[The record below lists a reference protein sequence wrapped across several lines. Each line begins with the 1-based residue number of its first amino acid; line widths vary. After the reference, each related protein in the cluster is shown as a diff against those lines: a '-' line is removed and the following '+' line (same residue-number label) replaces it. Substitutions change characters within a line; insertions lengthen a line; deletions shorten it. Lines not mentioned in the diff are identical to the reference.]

1 MALAG
6 WRSARP
12 IAFAGNSTTATV
24 RPMRF
29 TAEHDLFRKT
39 LRELFAREITPHLD
53 QWEAEGIFPAHELFP
68 KLAAAG
74 ALGLE
79 YDEADGG
86 QGADHS
92 FTVVLGEELGRIPG
106 NGVPMA
112 ITVQTDMATPSLARF
127 GSRDLKDRYLAP
139 ACRGAMVAAIA
150 VTEPDAGSDVAAL
163 RTRAVRDGDEWV
175 INGSKLYI
183 TNGTQADW
191 LCLLA
196 RTSDEGGYRGMSQI
210 VVPTDAPGFAVSRKL
225 DKLGNRSSD
234 TAELSFTDMRVPV
247 ANTIG
252 ETGRGF
258 QQQMLQFQNE
268 RMIACYVAWGQM
280 VSALE
285 RTGAYLKE
293 RRVFGAPLIEHQY
306 LQYRLAG
313 LAAEVEALRQVNH
326 GCAEA
331 YLAGED
337 TTRLATVA
345 KVLAGPLNRKVA
357 DVCLQFHGGVGY
369 MEETW
374 TARYFRDSRL
384 LSIGGGADE
393 VMLRTLA
400 RLDGFN

>member
-1 MALAG
+1 
-6 WRSARP
+6 
-12 IAFAGNSTTATV
+12 
-24 RPMRF
+24 MRF

-39 LRELFAREITPHLD
+39 LRDLFSREITPHLD
-53 QWEAEGIFPAHELFP
+53 EWEAAGIFPASELFP

-79 YDEADGG
+79 YDEVDGG

-92 FTVVLGEELGRIPG
+92 FTVVLGEELGRIPA

-127 GSRDLKDRYLAP
+127 GSPELKARYLRP
-139 ACRGAMVAAIA
+139 ACRGEMVAAIA

-191 LCLLA
+191 LCMLA
-196 RTSDEGGYRGMSQI
+196 RTSDEGGYAGMSQI

-225 DKLGNRSSD
+225 DKLGNWSSD

-247 ANTIG
+247 DHTIG
-252 ETGRGF
+252 VIGRGF
-258 QQQMLQFQNE
+258 QQQMQQFQNE

-280 VSALE
+280 TSALE
-285 RTGAYLKE
+285 RTGAYLRE
-293 RRVFGAPLIEHQY
+293 RQVFGAPLIDNQY
-306 LQYRLAG
+306 LQYRLAE

-331 YLAGED
+331 YLAGEE

-357 DVCLQFHGGVGY
+357 DWCLQFHGGIGY

-400 RLDGFN
+400 RLDGFTG